1 MFDNRIATLE
11 NTRQVLLCKCTERF
25 ARENVNR
32 GGGELEIG
40 LLSQIEFQISNSRF
54 KVSSDYRERFSI
66 GNQKWFPIGNQKS
79 AIGNDESVAREL
91 ILRSSY

>member
-1 MFDNRIATLE
+1 MMFDNRIATLE

-40 LLSQIEFQISNSRF
+40 LLSQIEISDSKFQIQSHWRLSR
-54 KVSSDYRERFSI
+54 KVFNRKSKTVSKSEIQI
-66 GNQKWFPIGNQKS
+66 GNRQ
-79 AIGNDESVAREL
+79 
-91 ILRSSY
+91 

>member
-25 ARENVNR
+25 ARENVSR

-40 LLSQIEFQISNSRF
+40 LLSQIEISDSKFQIQSQWRLSGRVFNRKSKMVSNRKF
-54 KVSSDYRERFSI
+54 
-66 GNQKWFPIGNQKS
+66 KS
-79 AIGNDESVAREL
+79 AIGNDGVAREL